1 MPIFSALGLA
11 AALTAAPVA
20 APDTLEQ
27 RIAACLA
34 CHSVKERGD
43 AYFPRIAGKPA
54 GYLYNQLRHFRDGH
68 RHYPMMTYMVGN
80 LSDVYLRE
88 IADYFSAQH
97 PPYPPPPPG
106 SGASA
111 TAAQVARGETLVR
124 QGDPSKKIP
133 ACVACHGTALS
144 GVDPS
149 IPGLLGLPSDYINA
163 QFGNWKN
170 QSRRAT
176 APDCM
181 ADIAGRLSDSDV
193 AAVSAWLGRQ
203 TPDDAAR
210 PAASIALPLPLACGS
225 YPAAAQGGAK

>member
-80 LSDVYLRE
+80 LSDAYLRE
-88 IADYFSAQH
+88 IADYFSSQH

-111 TAAQVARGETLVR
+111 TAAQVARGETLVH

-193 AAVSAWLGRQ
+193 AAISAWLGRQ
-203 TPDDAAR
+203 TPDAAAR
-210 PAASIALPLPLACGS
+210 PAASIALPLPIACGS
-225 YPAAAQGGAK
+225 YPAAAQEAAK